1 MEEDASLLM
10 CQLNSI
16 SDLVLTETMIS
27 FYASVS
33 SSPLFSSIVTLYALI
48 LLYFPYHFIRIVFSP
63 VPIITGIL
71 LLTILRLGAVQR
83 FEVDEHG
90 EKEDNSCLLE
100 TECTKTNQSKEC
112 NEENKENR
120 GSTSTSTQRTE
131 VQEQIPTSPEA
142 QDHSFFTYQ
151 SDMDS
156 ESEMGFDPNPCFEDF
171 FVEWNLKAPLEVIYE
186 ENEGE
191 EDEMDRNGNDPNSKQ
206 EQESQVRG
214 LERYPSLSMYYP
226 ESDSDS
232 SSDGGYSVTGV
243 WDSPETMCFRWEEE
257 DREGLIEI
265 ALEENSKRGM
275 DFQVDHEEE
284 NLIEIDISPTRN
296 NEYCGEK
303 WLFSGERF
311 ERHVEANM
319 VVVEFSTFGPKCTF
333 DKGVAEEEEEAS
345 KSCT

>member
-1 MEEDASLLM
+1 MM

-16 SDLVLTETMIS
+16 SDFVFTETMIS
-27 FYASVS
+27 FCASVT
-33 SSPLFSSIVTLYALI
+33 SSPLFSSIEFSYSQFYDLALFKD
-48 LLYFPYHFIRIVFSP
+48 LKAMNTEKRK
-63 VPIITGIL
+63 
-71 LLTILRLGAVQR
+71 TILACSKQSVPKPTRAKNAMR
-83 FEVDEHG
+83 KTKKTG
-90 EKEDNSCLLE
+90 EARAPPFKEP
-100 TECTKTNQSKEC
+100 KSKS
-112 NEENKENR
+112 K
-120 GSTSTSTQRTE
+120 S
-131 VQEQIPTSPEA
+131 PTSPEA

-151 SDMDS
+151 SETDS
-156 ESEMGFDPNPCFEDF
+156 ESKMGFDPNPCFEDF

-191 EDEMDRNGNDPNSKQ
+191 EDEMDRNGNDPNSKP
-206 EQESQVRG
+206 EQESQVQG

-296 NEYCGEK
+296 NEYCGKK
-303 WLFSGERF
+303 WLFSGEVRF
-311 ERHVEANM
+311 
-319 VVVEFSTFGPKCTF
+319 S
-333 DKGVAEEEEEAS
+333 
-345 KSCT
+345 